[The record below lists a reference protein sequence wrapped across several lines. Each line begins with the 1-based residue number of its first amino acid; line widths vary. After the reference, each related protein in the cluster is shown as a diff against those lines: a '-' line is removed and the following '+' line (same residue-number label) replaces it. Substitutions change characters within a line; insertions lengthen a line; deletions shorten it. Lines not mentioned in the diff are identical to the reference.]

1 MMRRLSLGV
10 AFWLLA
16 GAALAADALPPPPDL
31 NQRVGF
37 DQHIGDTV
45 PLALDFRDA
54 NDREVSLRGL
64 AHGKP
69 LLLALGYYR
78 CKNLCGVLLQGM
90 AHSVAAMALRPGS
103 DYAVAFVSIDPR
115 ETPADAAASQR
126 RTAGMAPHAEVADW
140 HFLTGGAAAIR
151 ELTHAVGYRYFYDP
165 RIDQFAH
172 AAGVVVLAGDGRV
185 AQYLFGV
192 QFPPRTLRLAL
203 VGASHGR
210 LGNVIDQLVLL
221 CCGYDPSTGRY
232 SLLIGRVMQVLGG
245 ASVLLL
251 GLALL
256 CLHRRR
262 GGVPP

>member
-1 MMRRLSLGV
+1 MMRRLSCIAL
-10 AFWLLA
+10 WLLA
-16 GAALAADALPPPPDL
+16 STAMAVETPPPPADL

-37 DQHIGDTV
+37 DQRIGVTV
-45 PLALDFRDA
+45 PSTLEFRDVHGHA
-54 NDREVSLRGL
+54 VSLRE
-64 AHGKP
+64 AANGKP

-78 CKNLCGVLLQGM
+78 CRNLCGVVLQGM
-90 AHSVAAMALRPGS
+90 AHSVAKMSLRPGR

-126 RTAGMAPHAEVADW
+126 MIATMAPQADVANW
-140 HFLTGGAAAIR
+140 HFLTGSAAAIR
-151 ELTHAVGYRYFYDP
+151 SLSRAVGYRYLYDP

-210 LGNVIDQLVLL
+210 LGDVIDQLVLL
-221 CCGYDPSTGRY
+221 CCGYDPATGRY
-232 SLLIGRVMQVLGG
+232 NLLIGRVMRILGG
-245 ASVLLL
+245 AFVLLL

-256 CLHRRR
+256 LLHRRR
-262 GGVPP
+262 GRASG